1 MRASRLVNLLLLLQ
15 NRGQL
20 TAGELARELEVS
32 ERTIYRDV
40 DALASAGIP
49 IYAERGPH
57 GGVRLVEGYRT
68 RLTGMTGDEAG
79 ALFLSGIPGPAAEL
93 GLGTVMTAARL
104 KVLAALP
111 TERRSRASRLVE
123 RFYLD
128 ATAWFRPGD
137 TVPHLPALAEAVWE
151 GFRARITYDRGDAMV
166 ERLVEPLGIV
176 LKGGT
181 WYLVG
186 RRDGEIR
193 TYRVA
198 RVGSVEIG
206 DRFERPDT
214 FDLEAY
220 WVESSA
226 AWERDVPRLEVVVR
240 VDPAFLDDLA
250 GQLGGDV
257 VDDAERLEGHD
268 PEGWARLRL
277 RLTYP
282 HDAPGR
288 LLGLGSHLEVVEPA
302 EVRQRVVALA
312 GGVLA
317 RHADGP

>member
-1 MRASRLVNLLLLLQ
+1 
-15 NRGQL
+15 
-20 TAGELARELEVS
+20 
-32 ERTIYRDV
+32 
-40 DALASAGIP
+40 
-49 IYAERGPH
+49 
-57 GGVRLVEGYRT
+57 
-68 RLTGMTGDEAG
+68 
-79 ALFLSGIPGPAAEL
+79 
-93 GLGTVMTAARL
+93 MTAARL

-111 TERRSRASRLVE
+111 TELRSRASRLVE

-128 ATAWFRPGD
+128 ATAWFRAGD
-137 TVPHLPALAEAVWE
+137 TVPHLPPLAEAVWE
-151 GFRARITYDRGDAMV
+151 GIRVRITYDRGDATV

-198 RVGSVEIG
+198 RIGSVELG
-206 DRFERPDT
+206 DRFERPAG

-226 AWERDVPRLEVVVR
+226 AFEREAPRLVVVVR
-240 VDPAFLDDLA
+240 VDPEFLDDLA
-250 GQLGGDV
+250 GQLGADV
-257 VDDAERLEGHD
+257 VDDAERLGDDD
-268 PEGWARLRL
+268 PDGWTRLRL
-277 RLTYP
+277 RMTYP

-288 LLGLGSHLEVVEPA
+288 LLGLGSHLEVVEPV

-317 RHADGP
+317 RHADGA

>member
-20 TAGELARELEVS
+20 TAAELARELEVS

-40 DALASAGIP
+40 DALAAAGIP

-68 RLTGMTGDEAG
+68 RLTGMTSDEAG

-111 TERRSRASRLVE
+111 TELRSRATRLVE

-128 ATAWFRPGD
+128 ATAWFRTGD
-137 TVPHLPALAEAVWE
+137 PVPHLPALAEAVWE
-151 GFRARITYDRGDAMV
+151 GFRVRITYDRGDATV

-198 RVGSVEIG
+198 RVGSVALG
-206 DRFERPDT
+206 DRFERPQG
-214 FDLEAY
+214 FDLDAY

-226 AWERDVPRLEVVVR
+226 AFEREAPRLEVVVR
-240 VDPAFLDDLA
+240 VDPAFIDDLA
-250 GQLGGDV
+250 GQLGADV
-257 VDDAERLEGHD
+257 VDDAERLDGHD
-268 PEGWARLRL
+268 PEDWTRLRL

-288 LLGLGSHLEVVEPA
+288 LLGLGSHLEVVEP
-302 EVRQRVVALA
+302 EDVRQRVVALA
-312 GGVLA
+312 RGVLA
-317 RHADGP
+317 RHADGS